1 MNFVSAKVIVLNVSI
16 EFPAEEEAAEVR
28 GEEEMEEEEEEA
40 EDELDGG
47 GAKTTWKRGW

>member
-1 MNFVSAKVIVLNVSI
+1 MNLVSAKVIVLNVSI

-28 GEEEMEEEEEEA
+28 GEEEMEEEEEA